1 MASTLLSK
9 EKQAIAQNLIETCGL
24 QRAFHA
30 AQQFG
35 WHDIANSI
43 FERMEKVHI
52 SGTRH

>member
-35 WHDIANSI
+35 WHDIASSI
-43 FERMEKVHI
+43 FEKLEQNHTPN
-52 SGTRH
+52 TRH

>member
-9 EKQAIAQNLIETCGL
+9 EKQAIAQNLIDTCGL

-35 WHDIANSI
+35 WHDIATSI
-43 FERMEKVHI
+43 SEKLEQNNFPN
-52 SGTRH
+52 TRH